1 VRVEPPKKI
10 EIKSAE
16 NTPTEGSPI
25 QQIRS
30 ESQNSSP
37 VVEKVIPSSS
47 PSSLQ
52 PPKKI
57 ESKSVETSPVA
68 AKSSSEKQ
76 SPAVSAIPG
85 FGTRGA
91 KSMVVKRNP
100 SPESSPSGN
109 EKCVECGKTV
119 YFSERLAADG
129 VIFHKSCFRC
139 IHCKSILKLGS
150 YAALDGNY
158 YCKPHFKQLFAA
170 KGNYNEGFGKE
181 KLTHEWAKREGVDM
195 SNLIPGNVDST
206 ITSSSTPDIA
216 D

>member
-10 EIKSAE
+10 ESKSAE
-16 NTPTEGSPI
+16 NTPAEGSPI
-25 QQIRS
+25 QRIKS
-30 ESQNSSP
+30 ESSP
-37 VVEKVIPSSS
+37 VVEKLTPSSS

-57 ESKSVETSPVA
+57 ESKSVENSPTA
-68 AKSSSEKQ
+68 EKASEKEKK

-91 KSMVVKRNP
+91 KSMVVKRP
-100 SPESSPSGN
+100 GSAESSPSGN
-109 EKCVECGKTV
+109 EKCQECGKTV

-129 VIFHKSCFRC
+129 IIFHKSCFKC

-150 YAALDGNY
+150 YAALNGSY
-158 YCKPHFKQLFAA
+158 YCKPHFKQLFAS

-195 SNLIPGNVDST
+195 SDLIPGNVDSS
-206 ITSSSTPDIA
+206 ITGSSTPDIA